1 MLPFLEV
8 TLTLLAV
15 MICLGASG
23 APAGAEQAVRF
34 PAHDEEAVSLEG
46 LVHVPPGEGPH
57 AGLVIAHPHPHY
69 GGSMSVPVV
78 RALQQALAEAGY
90 ATLRFNLRGVGTSGG
105 SFDEGRGEVRDCRGA
120 LAFLRA
126 QERVDPAR
134 VGLVGYSFG
143 AWVGLQACAEDG
155 KVASCACLA
164 FPAQEDEDPERHPYV
179 GRIAFPTAFITGDA
193 DTISSLSAIRRIIEA
208 HDAGARCSVQALEGV
223 DHFFFSGDDLPRAC
237 RAVTQFLRDKLPPQ
251 TSSGPAE

>member
-15 MICLGASG
+15 VICLVASG
-23 APAGAEQAVRF
+23 PINAEEAVRF

-46 LVHVPPGEGPH
+46 LLHVPPGEGPR
-57 AGLVIAHPHPHY
+57 AGLVIAHPHPKY

-78 RALQQALAEAGY
+78 RAVQQALADAGY
-90 ATLRFNLRGVGTSGG
+90 ATLRFNLRGVGSSGG

-143 AWVGLQACAEDG
+143 AWVGLQASVEDG
-155 KVASCACLA
+155 KVATCVCLA
-164 FPAQEDEDPERHPYV
+164 FPAQEDEEPERHPYV
-179 GRIAFPTAFITGDA
+179 GRITFPTAFITGDA
-193 DTISSLSAIRRIIEA
+193 DNISSLNVIRRIIEA
-208 HDAGARCSVQALEGV
+208 HDAGARCTVQVLEGV
-223 DHFFFSGDDLPRAC
+223 DHFFFSGDQLPRAC
-237 RAVTQFLRDKLPPQ
+237 HAVTQFLRDNLPPHAPD
-251 TSSGPAE
+251 TPGR